1 MMWGEQVCHSNRRKT
16 LTHDREHRYTDN
28 LEQSSRNS
36 SSYPDIYGAE
46 RHEHEE
52 ILTILVLLKITEMRE
67 CIYENI
73 TSFADTNTHT
83 LAVFSCDMKTLGG
96 N

>member
-1 MMWGEQVCHSNRRKT
+1 MWGEQVCRSNRRKT
-16 LTHDREHRYTDN
+16 LTHNREHRYTDN

-36 SSYPDIYGAE
+36 SSYPDICGAE
-46 RHEHEE
+46 RYEHKEE

-67 CIYENI
+67 RICENI
-73 TSFADTNTHT
+73 TSFTDTNTHT